1 MRFWPQ
7 NLDILPGYQNLTKR
21 SVKILHWFIRRKNIF
36 SERLQNIMLLLL
48 KVVAQYLEMALSSAE
63 LESCENEIITDEIE

>member
-21 SVKILHWFIRRKNIF
+21 SVKILHWFIRKKTFFQKGYKIC
-36 SERLQNIMLLLL
+36 MLLLL